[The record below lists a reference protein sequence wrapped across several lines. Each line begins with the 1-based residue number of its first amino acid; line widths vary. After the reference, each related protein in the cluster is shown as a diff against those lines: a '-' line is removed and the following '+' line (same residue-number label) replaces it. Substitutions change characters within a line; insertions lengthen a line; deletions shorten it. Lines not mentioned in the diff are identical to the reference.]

1 MGALTMHG
9 AITALGLLAALLFA
23 GTGCN
28 RGTPAVVEA
37 VRLIAPPVGTLPK
50 TYTLADET
58 RPVLALPPERRL
70 DLPLPAGNDAAYTFT
85 LPEDVPGDIV
95 ATGVLQRAKH
105 FHALPGQLLVRS
117 RDPDGS
123 PRATFQLPDVA
134 LGDGPAGTL
143 TLILTTVPSVT
154 TVDAAVDA
162 IDVPA
167 GGRLA
172 FGYGL
177 SPAAGIAGAAPI
189 GLEIAAVPEGGT
201 ETVVWSTTAQGE
213 RADAPRWNEGIAPL
227 DAVAGKRVRFVFR
240 ARAVGNGR
248 PVVVPVWADPTV
260 LAPAAAPPRRNLVLI
275 SLDTLRAD
283 RLAAGG
289 AYRRAMPQVDAYAR
303 DAVVF
308 KDAWSVWPET
318 SGSHMSLFSSRF
330 PSEHR
335 VTSFITAPAPT
346 IELLAERLRREGYL
360 TRAYTEDGGVWAH
373 AGFARGFSAY
383 AERRSA
389 DFVYRGEVDAVFAD
403 GTRWVT
409 EHQDRAFFLFLHTYQ
424 VHGPY
429 SPPESYKSLFR
440 EELGRET
447 PGIPR
452 DSALAYDQEARYTD
466 DHVGPFLAHLA
477 RLGLAERT
485 IVVITSDHGEEF
497 GEHGSMGHGRTLHQ
511 EVLRVPLVIAAPGLL
526 APAEVTTPV
535 SLLDVAPTVLDLL
548 GLAPTAGQR
557 GTSLVGRARAAAA
570 GEAPDPDAMARPI
583 FGEVDRVERKHVKQV
598 SVRRNGATAITDL
611 VGNTTRCYAAADR
624 YEMRPTGEC
633 ADLEKLL
640 TLHREASVSLGAM
653 APNHQA
659 EPELIEKMRA
669 LGYIE

>member
-1 MGALTMHG
+1 MGTMIRRALTL
-9 AITALGLLAALLFA
+9 ASLAALTLA
-23 GTGCN
+23 GSACN
-28 RGTPAVVEA
+28 RGTPMTVEA
-37 VRLIAPPVGTLPK
+37 VRLIAPAPGTLPP

-70 DLPLPAGNDAAYTFT
+70 DLPVPAGSDAAYSFT
-85 LPEDVPGDIV
+85 LPDDVAGDLV

-105 FHALPGQLLVRS
+105 FHALPAQLLART
-117 RDPDGS
+117 RDADGS
-123 PRATFQLPDVA
+123 PRATFTLPAVA
-134 LGDGPAGTL
+134 LGEGPASTL
-143 TLILTTVPSVT
+143 TLTLTTVPAAT
-154 TVDAAVDA
+154 TVETAVEA
-162 IDVPA
+162 IEVPR
-167 GGRLA
+167 GSRLA
-172 FGYGL
+172 FAYGL
-177 SPAAGIAGAAPI
+177 SPAASITGAAPVA
-189 GLEIAAVPEGGT
+189 LEIAAVPDGGA
-201 ETVVWSTTAQGE
+201 ETSIWSATLQGE
-213 RADAPRWNEGIAPL
+213 RADGPRWNDATAAL

-240 ARAVGNGR
+240 AHAVGEGR
-248 PVVVPVWADPTV
+248 PVVVPLWADPTV
-260 LAPAAAPPRRNLVLI
+260 LAPAGDAPPRRNVVVI

-289 AYRRAMPQVDAYAR
+289 AYRRAMPQIDAYAR
-303 DAVVF
+303 DAVLF

-409 EHQDRAFFLFLHTYQ
+409 EHQDRTFFLFLHTYQ

-429 SPPESYKSLFR
+429 SPPEAYKSLFR
-440 EELGRET
+440 EEPGREP
-447 PGIPR
+447 PGVAR

-485 IVVITSDHGEEF
+485 IVVILSDHGEEF
-497 GEHGSMGHGRTLHQ
+497 GEHGGMGHGRTLHR

-526 APAEVTTPV
+526 APAEVAAPV
-535 SLLDVAPTVLDLL
+535 SLLDVAPTILDLL
-548 GLAPTAGQR
+548 GLAPTAGHR
-557 GTSLVGRARAAAA
+557 GTSLVGRARAAASGA
-570 GEAPDPDAMARPI
+570 TPDATEMARPI
-583 FGEVDRVERKHVKQV
+583 FGEVDRVERAPVKQV
-598 SVRRNGATAITDL
+598 SVRRGGAAAIMDL
-611 VGNTTRCYAAADR
+611 VRNTTRCYAAGDHA
-624 YEMRPTGEC
+624 ELRPTSEC
-633 ADLEKLL
+633 PELKELLE
-640 TLHREASVSLGAM
+640 LHREASVSLGGM
-653 APNHQA
+653 APKHQA